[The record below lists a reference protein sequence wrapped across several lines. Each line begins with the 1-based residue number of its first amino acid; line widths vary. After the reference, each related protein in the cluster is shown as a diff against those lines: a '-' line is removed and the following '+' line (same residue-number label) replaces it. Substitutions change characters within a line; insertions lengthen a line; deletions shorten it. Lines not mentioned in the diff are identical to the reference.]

1 MQLPAFNPMGSSFS
15 MSPGPPPGYQSYI
28 DSLKNIPKN
37 KNIGH
42 RSVLPLD
49 KRKLQAIQLTDLK
62 KLNQEANQKKIL
74 PISYY
79 QDKANKGVHSEPHT
93 KDTIKKNK
101 KPNIDPHDRKHV
113 PTDLENKKAVL
124 EAKLAEKNATRLEG
138 GMGPL
143 TFSQAYPGFYTT
155 KINMN
160 LPKPKPTPTPKPK
173 PSLPKKPR
181 VDAMG
186 FPLDTP
192 SIADAV
198 ARPTLNI
205 KNNNSG
211 SYANPTFAQY

>member
-1 MQLPAFNPMGSSFS
+1 MSLPAFNPMGSSFS
-15 MSPGPPPGYQSYI
+15 MPGPPPGYQAYI

-49 KRKLQAIQLTDLK
+49 KAKLEAIQLSDLK
-62 KLNQEANQKKIL
+62 KFNQEANKPKIL

-79 QDKANKGVHSEPHT
+79 QDKANKGVHSEPHE
-93 KDTIKKNK
+93 KDSIKKNK

-113 PTDLENKKAVL
+113 PSDLENKKAVL
-124 EAKLAEKNATRLEG
+124 EAKLAEKNAMRLEQ
-138 GMGPL
+138 GMGAL
-143 TFSQAYPGFYTT
+143 TFKQVYPGFYTT

-160 LPKPKPTPTPKPK
+160 LPTPKPKPTPTPK

-186 FPLDTP
+186 FPLDGI
-192 SIADAV
+192 SIGEAS
-198 ARPTLNI
+198 RNPTLNI

-211 SYANPTFAQY
+211 SYANPTFSQY

>member
-1 MQLPAFNPMGSSFS
+1 MSLPAFNPMGSSFS
-15 MSPGPPPGYQSYI
+15 MPGPPPGYQAYI

-49 KRKLQAIQLTDLK
+49 KAKLEAIQLSDLK

-93 KDTIKKNK
+93 KDTIKKSTT
-101 KPNIDPHDRKHV
+101 PNIDPHDRKHV

-124 EAKLAEKNATRLEG
+124 EAKLAEKNATRLEQ
-138 GMGPL
+138 GMGAL
-143 TFSQAYPGFYTT
+143 TFKQVYPGFYST

-160 LPKPKPTPTPKPK
+160 LPKPKPTPTPTSK

-186 FPLDTP
+186 FPLDGI

-198 ARPTLNI
+198 RNPTLNI

-211 SYANPTFAQY
+211 SYANPTFSQY

>member
-1 MQLPAFNPMGSSFS
+1 MSLPAFNPMGSSFS
-15 MSPGPPPGYQSYI
+15 MPGPPPGYQAYI

-49 KRKLQAIQLTDLK
+49 KAKLEAIQLSDLK

-79 QDKANKGVHSEPHT
+79 QDKANKGVHSEPHE
-93 KDTIKKNK
+93 KYTIKKNK

-113 PTDLENKKAVL
+113 PSDLENKKAVL
-124 EAKLAEKNATRLEG
+124 EAKLAEKNAMRLEQ
-138 GMGPL
+138 GMGAL
-143 TFSQAYPGFYTT
+143 TFKQAYPGYFST

-160 LPKPKPTPTPKPK
+160 LPKPKPTPTPTPK

-186 FPLDTP
+186 FPLDGI

-198 ARPTLNI
+198 SRPTGNI
-205 KNNNSG
+205 KNNNTG
-211 SYANPTFAQY
+211 SFANPSFAQY

>member
-1 MQLPAFNPMGSSFS
+1 
-15 MSPGPPPGYQSYI
+15 YI

-49 KRKLQAIQLTDLK
+49 KAKLEAIQLSDLK
-62 KLNQEANQKKIL
+62 KLNQEANKKKKL

-79 QDKANKGVHSEPHT
+79 TDKVHKGVAGEPHHN
-93 KDTIKKNK
+93 DTIKKSTT
-101 KPNIDPHDRKHV
+101 PNIDPHDRKHV

-124 EAKLAEKNATRLEG
+124 EAKLAEKNATRLEQ
-138 GMGPL
+138 GMGAL
-143 TFSQAYPGFYTT
+143 TFKQVYPGFYTT

-160 LPKPKPTPTPKPK
+160 LPKPKPTPTPTPK

-186 FPLDTP
+186 FPLDGI

>member
-1 MQLPAFNPMGSSFS
+1 MNPFGSSFS
-15 MSPGPPPGYQSYI
+15 MSPGPPPGYQAYI

-49 KRKLQAIQLTDLK
+49 KAKLEAIQLSDLK
-62 KLNQEANQKKIL
+62 KLNQEANKKKKL

-79 QDKANKGVHSEPHT
+79 TDKVHKGVAGETHHN
-93 KDTIKKNK
+93 DTIKKSTT
-101 KPNIDPHDRKHV
+101 PNIDPHDRKHV

-124 EAKLAEKNATRLEG
+124 EAKLAEKNATRLEQ
-138 GMGPL
+138 GMGAL
-143 TFSQAYPGFYTT
+143 TFKQVYPGFYTT

-160 LPKPKPTPTPKPK
+160 LPKPKPTPTPTPK

-186 FPLDTP
+186 FPLDGI